1 MDFLRFT
8 PAMNAMYPFCTNS
21 RERAVFRFR
30 RRKHGNETIQS
41 NQMAR
46 FWKLF
51 VLLILIPGLYIIF
64 KFTAG
69 FLEAKVESIEPSLP
83 SLLQMDL
90 DTVMMALSTYVNQ
103 QEVLASKQLQDT
115 IASQAKQT
123 ADISSSTSD
132 TSFSISDQLSISF
145 QSAIDEGVSQVN
157 MITKFVSKDLL
168 DSFKSRTCV
177 LAEVGNSVDS
187 LRYRPTPL

>member
-51 VLLILIPGLYIIF
+51 ILLILIPGLYIIF

-69 FLEAKVESIEPSLP
+69 FLEAKVENEVFNSLGLSRMLP
-83 SLLQMDL
+83 PR
-90 DTVMMALSTYVNQ
+90 TVWCLTA
-103 QEVLASKQLQDT
+103 
-115 IASQAKQT
+115 IASSWVAFLELFFR
-123 ADISSSTSD
+123 SY
-132 TSFSISDQLSISF
+132 LSLIPKL
-145 QSAIDEGVSQVN
+145 Q
-157 MITKFVSKDLL
+157 
-168 DSFKSRTCV
+168 
-177 LAEVGNSVDS
+177 
-187 LRYRPTPL
+187 

>member
-1 MDFLRFT
+1 
-8 PAMNAMYPFCTNS
+8 
-21 RERAVFRFR
+21 
-30 RRKHGNETIQS
+30 
-41 NQMAR
+41 
-46 FWKLF
+46 
-51 VLLILIPGLYIIF
+51 
-64 KFTAG
+64 
-69 FLEAKVESIEPSLP
+69 
-83 SLLQMDL
+83 
-90 DTVMMALSTYVNQ
+90 MMALSTYVNQ
-103 QEVLASKQLQDT
+103 QEVLASKQLRDT
-115 IASQAKQT
+115 IANQAKQT